1 MSGYLQIN
9 SRKLPTKARQTA
21 YCTDAASNFEFII
34 SHVTAMKC
42 LSILKALSIRQK
54 QDITIMFFKHT
65 NTLTV
70 LRACY
75 KPRHQRRHRYS
86 MSSSA
91 GRKASIE
98 PSMLYVQYRKAF
110 HRRNVLI
117 MNSKLDAASVQ

>member
-1 MSGYLQIN
+1 MSGCLQIN

-54 QDITIMFFKHT
+54 QDITIMLFKHT
-65 NTLTV
+65 NILTV
-70 LRACY
+70 LRACC
-75 KPRHQRRHRYS
+75 KLRHQRRRRYT

-91 GRKASIE
+91 GGKASIE
-98 PSMLYVQYRKAF
+98 SSMLYVQYRKAF
-110 HRRNVLI
+110 HRRNVADYEFKI
-117 MNSKLDAASVQ
+117 GYCMQ